1 MNTIASSFIISA
13 IFFVGF
19 YSLLSDSS
27 KVKIRS
33 NPRRGGWSKKKI
45 ADYNKKTGSRLKPGV
60 SKKPV
65 TLEDLKRKG
74 SWAIRHYKRLNSPN
88 KLNMS
93 PLKNKKG
100 ELLPFS
106 TQAIVWGEKPPKTRK
121 DQKKLVKLGENLLKK
136 YQKLKKLGYKNKDK
150 IPKRT

>member
-1 MNTIASSFIISA
+1 MNSIASSFIISA
-13 IFFVGF
+13 LFLMGF
-19 YSLLSDSS
+19 YSLLKDSP
-27 KVKIRS
+27 KVKRRF

-60 SKKPV
+60 NKKPK

-93 PLKNKKG
+93 PLKNRKG

-121 DQKKLVKLGENLLKK
+121 DQKKLVQLGEKLLKK
-136 YQKLKKLGYKNKDK
+136 YQKLKKLGYKNRDK
-150 IPKRT
+150 IPKQA